1 MLIAKTIV
9 YQTITSFIGEYTTE
23 RRTMNE
29 LQTSNMKT
37 PIEIAL
43 GIDENGM
50 TTARALYD
58 FLELAQGQ
66 FSRWAKTNI
75 TENEFATEN
84 EDWVRFDIDV
94 ETPTGGRVKRDDYR
108 LSAHFAKKLSMKGSG
123 EKAEQAREY
132 FTRVEEKAK
141 EIVINRSQLSP
152 QMQMVMSLAE
162 SMARQELE
170 QKKQAEQVQK
180 LESTVTNMKEI
191 FTEPIG
197 DWKADINAKVRN
209 ISAKSG
215 IDYQTLYNQMYGE
228 LENEAHCVL
237 ARLQGNKIKR
247 MEDAGNTKTAIKEGT
262 TKIAVIFDNVR
273 LRVIFENIVR
283 RYAMR
288 YCV

>member
-1 MLIAKTIV
+1 
-9 YQTITSFIGEYTTE
+9 
-23 RRTMNE
+23 MNE

-43 GIDENGM
+43 GVDENGM
-50 TTARALYD
+50 TTARALYE
-58 FLELAQGQ
+58 FLSGEKSH
-66 FSRWAKTNI
+66 FSRWAEKNI
-75 TENEFATEN
+75 ENNEFFEEN
-84 EDWVRFDIDV
+84 KDWWGFAIVAN
-94 ETPTGGRVKRDDYR
+94 GNNCKDYR
-108 LSAHFAKKLSMKGSG
+108 LTTDFAKHLSMESHS
-123 EKAEQAREY
+123 ARGKEARQY
-132 FTRVEEKAK
+132 FITIEDRAK
-141 EIVINRSQLSP
+141 QEVINRSQLSP
-152 QMQMVMSLAE
+152 QMQMVMQMAE

-170 QKKQAEQVQK
+170 QKRQSEKVNRIEQ
-180 LESTVTNMKEI
+180 TVSNMKEI

-197 DWKADINAKVRN
+197 DWKSDINAKVRN

-237 ARLQGNKIKR
+237 ARLQSNKIKR
-247 MEDAGNTKTAIKEGT
+247 MEDAGNTKTAIREGT
-262 TKIAVIFDNVR
+262 TKIAVIFDNAR

>member
-1 MLIAKTIV
+1 
-9 YQTITSFIGEYTTE
+9 
-23 RRTMNE
+23 MNE

-43 GIDENGM
+43 GVDENGM
-50 TTARALYD
+50 TTARALYE
-58 FLELAQGQ
+58 FLSGEKSH
-66 FSRWAKTNI
+66 FSRWAEKNI
-75 TENEFATEN
+75 ENNEFFEEN
-84 EDWVRFDIDV
+84 KDWWGFAIVAN
-94 ETPTGGRVKRDDYR
+94 GNNCKDYR
-108 LSAHFAKKLSMKGSG
+108 LTTDFAKHLSMESHS
-123 EKAEQAREY
+123 ARGKEARQY
-132 FTRVEEKAK
+132 FITIEDRAK
-141 EIVINRSQLSP
+141 QEVINRSQLSP
-152 QMQMVMSLAE
+152 QMQMVMQMAE

-247 MEDAGNTKTAIKEGT
+247 MEDAGNTKTAIREGT
-262 TKIAVIFDNVR
+262 TKIAVIFDNAR

>member
-1 MLIAKTIV
+1 
-9 YQTITSFIGEYTTE
+9 
-23 RRTMNE
+23 MNE
-29 LQTSNMKT
+29 LQTSNIKT

-43 GIDENGM
+43 GVDENGM
-50 TTARALYD
+50 TTARALYE
-58 FLELAQGQ
+58 FLSGEKSHFA
-66 FSRWAKTNI
+66 RWAKTNI
-75 TENEFATEN
+75 EENEFYEENKDWWGFATMANGN
-84 EDWVRFDIDV
+84 EC
-94 ETPTGGRVKRDDYR
+94 KDYR
-108 LSAHFAKKLSMKGSG
+108 LTTDFAKHLSMESHS
-123 EKAEQAREY
+123 ARGKEARQY
-132 FTRVEEKAK
+132 FITIEDRAK
-141 EIVINRSQLSP
+141 QEVINRSQLSP

-288 YCV
+288 YYV

>member
-1 MLIAKTIV
+1 
-9 YQTITSFIGEYTTE
+9 
-23 RRTMNE
+23 MNE

-43 GIDENGM
+43 GVDENGM
-50 TTARALYD
+50 TTARALYE

-66 FSRWAKTNI
+66 FARWAKANI
-75 TENEFATEN
+75 EANEFYEEN
-84 EDWVRFDIDV
+84 KDWWGFDIV
-94 ETPTGGRVKRDDYR
+94 SNGNNCKDYR
-108 LSAHFAKKLSMKGSG
+108 LTTDFAKHLSMESHS
-123 EKAEQAREY
+123 ARGKEARQY
-132 FTRVEEKAK
+132 FITIEDRAK
-141 EIVINRSQLSP
+141 QEVINRSQLSP
-152 QMQMVMSLAE
+152 QMQMVMQMAE

-237 ARLQGNKIKR
+237 SRLQSNKIKR

>member
-1 MLIAKTIV
+1 
-9 YQTITSFIGEYTTE
+9 
-23 RRTMNE
+23 MNE
-29 LQTSNMKT
+29 LQTSKMKT

-43 GIDENGM
+43 GVDENGM
-50 TTARALYD
+50 TTARALYE
-58 FLELAQGQ
+58 FLSGEKSHFA
-66 FSRWAKTNI
+66 RWAKTNI
-75 TENEFATEN
+75 EENEFYEENKDWWGFATMANGN
-84 EDWVRFDIDV
+84 EC
-94 ETPTGGRVKRDDYR
+94 KDYR
-108 LSAHFAKKLSMKGSG
+108 LTTDFAKHLSMESHS
-123 EKAEQAREY
+123 ARGKEARQY
-132 FTRVEEKAK
+132 FVTVENKAK
-141 EIVINRSQLSP
+141 EMVINRSKLSP

-237 ARLQGNKIKR
+237 ARLQSNKIKR

-262 TKIAVIFDNVR
+262 TKIAVIFDNAR

-288 YCV
+288 YCA

>member
-1 MLIAKTIV
+1 
-9 YQTITSFIGEYTTE
+9 
-23 RRTMNE
+23 MNE

-43 GIDENGM
+43 GVDENGM
-50 TTARALYD
+50 TTARALYE

-66 FSRWAKTNI
+66 FARWAKANI
-75 TENEFATEN
+75 ESNEFYEEN
-84 EDWVRFDIDV
+84 KDWWGFDIV
-94 ETPTGGRVKRDDYR
+94 SNGNNCKDYR
-108 LSAHFAKKLSMKGSG
+108 LTTDFAKHLSMESHS
-123 EKAEQAREY
+123 ARGKEARQY
-132 FTRVEEKAK
+132 FITIEDRAK
-141 EIVINRSQLSP
+141 QEVINRSQLSP
-152 QMQMVMSLAE
+152 QMQMVMQMAE

-170 QKKQAEQVQK
+170 QKRQAEKVNRIEQ
-180 LESTVTNMKEI
+180 TVSNMKEI

-237 ARLQGNKIKR
+237 ARLQSNKIKR
-247 MEDAGNTKTAIKEGT
+247 MEDAGNTKTAIREGT
-262 TKIAVIFDNVR
+262 TKIAVIFDNAR
-273 LRVIFENIVR
+273 LKVIFENIVR

>member
-1 MLIAKTIV
+1 
-9 YQTITSFIGEYTTE
+9 
-23 RRTMNE
+23 MNE

-43 GIDENGM
+43 GVDENGM
-50 TTARALYD
+50 TTARALYE
-58 FLELAQGQ
+58 FLSGEKSHFA
-66 FSRWAKTNI
+66 RWAKTNI
-75 TENEFATEN
+75 EENEFYEKNKDWWGFATMANGN
-84 EDWVRFDIDV
+84 EC
-94 ETPTGGRVKRDDYR
+94 KDYR
-108 LSAHFAKKLSMKGSG
+108 LTTDFAKHLSMESHS
-123 EKAEQAREY
+123 ARGKEARQY
-132 FTRVEEKAK
+132 FITIEDRAK
-141 EIVINRSQLSP
+141 QEVINRSQLSP
-152 QMQMVMSLAE
+152 QMQMVMQMAE

-170 QKKQAEQVQK
+170 QKRQAEKVNRIEQ
-180 LESTVTNMKEI
+180 TVSNMKEI

-237 ARLQGNKIKR
+237 ARLQNNKIKR
-247 MEDAGNTKTAIKEGT
+247 MEDAGNTKTAIREGT
-262 TKIAVIFDNVR
+262 TKITVIFDNAR

>member
-1 MLIAKTIV
+1 
-9 YQTITSFIGEYTTE
+9 
-23 RRTMNE
+23 MNE

-43 GIDENGM
+43 GVDENGM
-50 TTARALYD
+50 TTARALYE
-58 FLELAQGQ
+58 FLSGEKSHFA
-66 FSRWAKTNI
+66 RWAKTNI
-75 TENEFATEN
+75 EENEFYEENKDWWGFATMANGN
-84 EDWVRFDIDV
+84 EC
-94 ETPTGGRVKRDDYR
+94 KDYR
-108 LSAHFAKKLSMKGSG
+108 LTTDFAKHLSMESHS
-123 EKAEQAREY
+123 ARGKEARQY
-132 FTRVEEKAK
+132 FITIEDRAK
-141 EIVINRSQLSP
+141 QEVINRSQLSP

-215 IDYQTLYNQMYGE
+215 IDYQTLYNQLYGE

-237 ARLQGNKIKR
+237 ARLQSNKIKR

-262 TKIAVIFDNVR
+262 TKIAVIFDNAR

-288 YCV
+288 YCA

>member
-1 MLIAKTIV
+1 
-9 YQTITSFIGEYTTE
+9 
-23 RRTMNE
+23 MNE

-43 GIDENGM
+43 GVDENGM
-50 TTARALYD
+50 TTARALYE
-58 FLELAQGQ
+58 FLSGEKSHFA
-66 FSRWAKTNI
+66 RWAKTNI
-75 TENEFATEN
+75 EENEFYEENKDWWGFATMANGN
-84 EDWVRFDIDV
+84 EC
-94 ETPTGGRVKRDDYR
+94 KDYR
-108 LSAHFAKKLSMKGSG
+108 LTTDFAKHLSMESHS
-123 EKAEQAREY
+123 ARGKEARQY
-132 FTRVEEKAK
+132 FITIEDRAK
-141 EIVINRSQLSP
+141 QEVINRSQLSP
-152 QMQMVMSLAE
+152 QMQMVMQMAE

-237 ARLQGNKIKR
+237 SRLQSNKIKR

-262 TKIAVIFDNVR
+262 TKIAVIFGNVR

>member
-1 MLIAKTIV
+1 
-9 YQTITSFIGEYTTE
+9 
-23 RRTMNE
+23 MNK

-43 GIDENGM
+43 GVDENGM
-50 TTARALYD
+50 TTARALYE
-58 FLELAQGQ
+58 FLSGEKSHFA
-66 FSRWAKTNI
+66 RWAKTNI
-75 TENEFATEN
+75 EENEFYEENKDWWGFATMANGN
-84 EDWVRFDIDV
+84 EC
-94 ETPTGGRVKRDDYR
+94 KDYR
-108 LSAHFAKKLSMKGSG
+108 LTTDFAKHLSMESHS
-123 EKAEQAREY
+123 ARGKEARQY
-132 FTRVEEKAK
+132 FITIEDRAK
-141 EIVINRSQLSP
+141 QKVINRSQLSP

-262 TKIAVIFDNVR
+262 TKIAVIFDNTR

-288 YCV
+288 YCA

>member
-1 MLIAKTIV
+1 
-9 YQTITSFIGEYTTE
+9 
-23 RRTMNE
+23 MNE
-29 LQTSNMKT
+29 LQKSNMKT

-50 TTARALYD
+50 TTAKALYE
-58 FLELAQGQ
+58 FLSGEKSHFA
-66 FSRWAKTNI
+66 RWAKTNI
-75 TENEFATEN
+75 EENEFYEENKDWWGFATMANGN
-84 EDWVRFDIDV
+84 EC
-94 ETPTGGRVKRDDYR
+94 KDYR
-108 LSAHFAKKLSMKGSG
+108 LTTDFAKHLSMESHS
-123 EKAEQAREY
+123 ARGKEARQY
-132 FTRVEEKAK
+132 FVTVENKAK
-141 EIVINRSQLSP
+141 EMVINRSQLSP

-180 LESTVTNMKEI
+180 LESTVTSMKEI

-237 ARLQGNKIKR
+237 ARLQSNKIKR

-262 TKIAVIFDNVR
+262 TKIAVIFDNAR

-288 YCV
+288 YCA

>member
-9 YQTITSFIGEYTTE
+9 YQITTSFIGEYTTE

-29 LQTSNMKT
+29 LQTSNMRT

-43 GIDENGM
+43 GVDENGM
-50 TTARALYD
+50 TTARALYE

-66 FSRWAKTNI
+66 FARWAKANI
-75 TENEFATEN
+75 EANEFYEEN
-84 EDWVRFDIDV
+84 KDWWGFDIV
-94 ETPTGGRVKRDDYR
+94 SNGNNCKDYR
-108 LSAHFAKKLSMKGSG
+108 LTTDFAKHLSMESHS
-123 EKAEQAREY
+123 ARGKEARQY
-132 FTRVEEKAK
+132 FITIEDRAK
-141 EIVINRSQLSP
+141 QEVINRSQLSP

-262 TKIAVIFDNVR
+262 TKIAVIFDNTR

-288 YCV
+288 YCA

>member
-1 MLIAKTIV
+1 M
-9 YQTITSFIGEYTTE
+9 E
-23 RRTMNE
+23 E

-43 GIDENGM
+43 GVDENGM
-50 TTARALYD
+50 TTARALYE

-66 FSRWAKTNI
+66 FARWAKANI
-75 TENEFATEN
+75 EANEFYEEN
-84 EDWVRFDIDV
+84 KDWWGFDIV
-94 ETPTGGRVKRDDYR
+94 SNGNNCKDYR
-108 LSAHFAKKLSMKGSG
+108 LTTDFAKHLSMESHS
-123 EKAEQAREY
+123 ARGKEARQY
-132 FTRVEEKAK
+132 FITIEDRAK
-141 EIVINRSQLSP
+141 QEVINRSQLSP
-152 QMQMVMSLAE
+152 QMQMVMQMAE

-170 QKKQAEQVQK
+170 QKRQAEKVNRIEQTF
-180 LESTVTNMKEI
+180 SNMKDI
-191 FTEPIG
+191 FTKPIG
-197 DWKADINAKVRN
+197 DWKSEINARVRE
-209 ISAKSG
+209 ISVKSG

-247 MEDAGNTKTAIKEGT
+247 MEDAGNTKTAIREGT
-262 TKIAVIFDNVR
+262 TKIAVIFDNAR

>member
-1 MLIAKTIV
+1 
-9 YQTITSFIGEYTTE
+9 
-23 RRTMNE
+23 MNE

-50 TTARALYD
+50 TTARALYE
-58 FLELAQGQ
+58 FLSGEKSHFA
-66 FSRWAKTNI
+66 RWAKTNI
-75 TENEFATEN
+75 EENEFYEENKDWWGFATMANGN
-84 EDWVRFDIDV
+84 EC
-94 ETPTGGRVKRDDYR
+94 KDYR
-108 LSAHFAKKLSMKGSG
+108 LTTDFAKHLSMESHS
-123 EKAEQAREY
+123 ARGKEARQY
-132 FTRVEEKAK
+132 FITIEDRAK
-141 EIVINRSQLSP
+141 QEVINRSQLSP
-152 QMQMVMSLAE
+152 QMQMVMQMAE

>member
-1 MLIAKTIV
+1 
-9 YQTITSFIGEYTTE
+9 
-23 RRTMNE
+23 MNE

-43 GIDENGM
+43 GVDENGM
-50 TTARALYD
+50 TTARALYE
-58 FLELAQGQ
+58 FLSGEKSHFA
-66 FSRWAKTNI
+66 RWAKTNI
-75 TENEFATEN
+75 EENEFYEENKDWWGFATMANGN
-84 EDWVRFDIDV
+84 EC
-94 ETPTGGRVKRDDYR
+94 KDYR
-108 LSAHFAKKLSMKGSG
+108 LTTDFAKHLSMESHS
-123 EKAEQAREY
+123 ARGKEARQY
-132 FTRVEEKAK
+132 FITIEDRAK
-141 EIVINRSQLSP
+141 QEVINRSQLSP
-152 QMQMVMSLAE
+152 QMQMVMQMAE

-180 LESTVTNMKEI
+180 LESTVTNMKDI
-191 FTEPIG
+191 FTKPIG
-197 DWKADINAKVRN
+197 DWKSEINARVRE
-209 ISAKSG
+209 ISVKSG

>member
-1 MLIAKTIV
+1 
-9 YQTITSFIGEYTTE
+9 
-23 RRTMNE
+23 
-29 LQTSNMKT
+29 
-37 PIEIAL
+37 
-43 GIDENGM
+43 
-50 TTARALYD
+50 
-58 FLELAQGQ
+58 
-66 FSRWAKTNI
+66 
-75 TENEFATEN
+75 
-84 EDWVRFDIDV
+84 
-94 ETPTGGRVKRDDYR
+94 
-108 LSAHFAKKLSMKGSG
+108 
-123 EKAEQAREY
+123 
-132 FTRVEEKAK
+132 
-141 EIVINRSQLSP
+141 
-152 QMQMVMSLAE
+152 MQMVMSLAE

>member
-1 MLIAKTIV
+1 
-9 YQTITSFIGEYTTE
+9 
-23 RRTMNE
+23 MNE

-43 GIDENGM
+43 GVDENGM
-50 TTARALYD
+50 TTARALYE
-58 FLELAQGQ
+58 FLSGEKSH
-66 FSRWAKTNI
+66 FSRWAEKNI
-75 TENEFATEN
+75 ENNEFFEEN
-84 EDWVRFDIDV
+84 KDWWGFAIVAN
-94 ETPTGGRVKRDDYR
+94 GNNCKDYR
-108 LSAHFAKKLSMKGSG
+108 LTTDFAKHLSMESHS
-123 EKAEQAREY
+123 ARGKEARQY
-132 FTRVEEKAK
+132 FITIEDRAK
-141 EIVINRSQLSP
+141 QEVINRSQLSP
-152 QMQMVMSLAE
+152 QMQMVMQMAE

-170 QKKQAEQVQK
+170 QKRQSEKVNRIEQ
-180 LESTVTNMKEI
+180 TVSNMKEI

-247 MEDAGNTKTAIKEGT
+247 MEDAGNTKTAIREGT
-262 TKIAVIFDNVR
+262 TKIAVIFDNAR

>member
-1 MLIAKTIV
+1 
-9 YQTITSFIGEYTTE
+9 
-23 RRTMNE
+23 
-29 LQTSNMKT
+29 MKIDVA
-37 PIEIAL
+37 PLVGARIEI
-43 GIDENGM
+43 
-50 TTARALYD
+50 
-58 FLELAQGQ
+58 
-66 FSRWAKTNI
+66 
-75 TENEFATEN
+75 
-84 EDWVRFDIDV
+84 
-94 ETPTGGRVKRDDYR
+94 
-108 LSAHFAKKLSMKGSG
+108 
-123 EKAEQAREY
+123 
-132 FTRVEEKAK
+132 
-141 EIVINRSQLSP
+141 P
-152 QMQMVMSLAE
+152 QMQMVMQMAE

-170 QKKQAEQVQK
+170 QKRQAEHVQK

-237 ARLQGNKIKR
+237 SRLQSNKIKR

>member
-1 MLIAKTIV
+1 
-9 YQTITSFIGEYTTE
+9 
-23 RRTMNE
+23 MNE
-29 LQTSNMKT
+29 LQTSNIKT

-43 GIDENGM
+43 GVDENGM
-50 TTARALYD
+50 TTARALYE

-66 FSRWAKTNI
+66 FARWAKANI
-75 TENEFATEN
+75 EANEFYEEN
-84 EDWVRFDIDV
+84 KDWWGFDIV
-94 ETPTGGRVKRDDYR
+94 SNGNNCKDYR
-108 LSAHFAKKLSMKGSG
+108 LTTDFAKHLSMESHS
-123 EKAEQAREY
+123 ARGKEARQY
-132 FTRVEEKAK
+132 FITIEDRAK
-141 EIVINRSQLSP
+141 QEVINRSQLSP

-237 ARLQGNKIKR
+237 ARLQSNKIKR

>member
-1 MLIAKTIV
+1 
-9 YQTITSFIGEYTTE
+9 
-23 RRTMNE
+23 MNE

-43 GIDENGM
+43 GVDENGM
-50 TTARALYD
+50 TTARALYE

-66 FSRWAKTNI
+66 FARWAKANI
-75 TENEFATEN
+75 EANEFYEEN
-84 EDWVRFDIDV
+84 KDWWGFDIV
-94 ETPTGGRVKRDDYR
+94 SNGNNCKDYR
-108 LSAHFAKKLSMKGSG
+108 LTTDFAKHLSMESHS
-123 EKAEQAREY
+123 ARGKEARQY
-132 FTRVEEKAK
+132 FITIEDRAK
-141 EIVINRSQLSP
+141 QEVINRSQLSP

-215 IDYQTLYNQMYGE
+215 IDYQTLYNQLYGE

-237 ARLQGNKIKR
+237 ARLQSNKIKR

-262 TKIAVIFDNVR
+262 TKIAVIFDNAR

-288 YCV
+288 YCA

>member
-1 MLIAKTIV
+1 
-9 YQTITSFIGEYTTE
+9 
-23 RRTMNE
+23 MNE

-43 GIDENGM
+43 GVDENGM
-50 TTARALYD
+50 TTARALYE

-66 FSRWAKTNI
+66 FARWAKANI
-75 TENEFATEN
+75 EANEFYEEN
-84 EDWVRFDIDV
+84 KDWWGFDIV
-94 ETPTGGRVKRDDYR
+94 SNGNNCKDYR
-108 LSAHFAKKLSMKGSG
+108 LTTDFAKHLSMESHS
-123 EKAEQAREY
+123 ARGKEARQY
-132 FTRVEEKAK
+132 FITIEDRAK
-141 EIVINRSQLSP
+141 QEVINRSQLSP
-152 QMQMVMSLAE
+152 QMQMVMQMAE

-170 QKKQAEQVQK
+170 QKRQSEKVNRIEQ
-180 LESTVTNMKEI
+180 TVSNMKEI

-247 MEDAGNTKTAIKEGT
+247 MEDAGNTKTAIREGT
-262 TKIAVIFDNVR
+262 TKIAVIFDNAR